1 MDREH
6 DRECQKG
13 QINNNAPNKKWNDY
27 QAHAGGQGSEVK
39 FNLNAEA
46 VTASA
51 RGSGRNKQGGSVST
65 FQGNKRCLLG
75 NIDNVQH
82 TNTNGDTTA

>member
-1 MDREH
+1 MRDHEH

-39 FNLNAEA
+39 FNLNTEA

-51 RGSGRNKQGGSVST
+51 RVSGRNKQGGSVST
-65 FQGNKRCLLG
+65 FQGNIDSMQLP
-75 NIDNVQH
+75 NI
-82 TNTNGDTTA
+82 NGETTA